1 MDTATNTAATTP
13 ATGTPEAPGTAAPET
28 PAAVPAA
35 APEAAPEQPA
45 ETSATDIESM
55 IQRAVDRATNKLGN
69 ENKKLRADL
78 EAERKKNLSAS
89 ELKQLELQE
98 KEDAIAERERA
109 LTDKENRL
117 IAIKAIKEAGLDD
130 GSDASLAIVDF
141 VMAEDE
147 GAIRERVK
155 VFDALIKRIV
165 KAQVDGVFKNSGRTP
180 GVGSDTAANAGGQ
193 NNSIAAQ
200 LGRNAASTTKAAQ
213 SVLDHYTG
221 GKK

>member
-13 ATGTPEAPGTAAPET
+13 ATGTPETTGTAAPET
-28 PAAVPAA
+28 TAAVPAA

-45 ETSATDIESM
+45 EASSTDIESM

-117 IAIKAIKEAGLDD
+117 IAIKAIKEVGLDD

-141 VMAEDE
+141 VMAENE
-147 GAIRERVK
+147 EAIRERVK
-155 VFDALIKRIV
+155 AFDALVKRIV
-165 KAQVDGVFKNSGRTP
+165 KAQVDGVFKSNGRTP
-180 GVGSDTAANAGGQ
+180 GVGSDSASNAGGQ
-193 NNSIAAQ
+193 NDSIAARM
-200 LGRNAASTTKAAQ
+200 GRSTANNNKAAQ
-213 SVLDHYTG
+213 TVLNHYIG
-221 GKK
+221 GNK